1 MTPGFSEQPLT
12 LADSLSAEQTRGAA
26 LDELIVMKGICHVQL
41 FENGIDLKEER
52 LVDNTITTVGR
63 NSIVDQL
70 LASPT
75 LGKPTHME
83 VGTSNT
89 GAPGQVTDTT
99 ITGGFGRVA
108 LTSKTR
114 STNVLTMVGDWGAGA
129 STGTL
134 QEAGVWDA
142 STAGTLW
149 ARATYTAIVKGA
161 NDTLKIT
168 WTWTI
173 G

>member
-1 MTPGFSEQPLT
+1 MTRHEHGGADFLT
-12 LADSLSAEQTRGAA
+12 LSDEQSMAYGKAIDDLITLRGHVLVEVFGEDGNLKDSRE
-26 LDELIVMKGICHVQL
+26 
-41 FENGIDLKEER
+41 IDNL
-52 LVDNTITTVGR
+52 ITTVGR

-83 VGTSNT
+83 VGTSGT
-89 GAPGQVTDTT
+89 AAAVGDTT

-108 LTSKTR
+108 LTSKNR
-114 STNVLTMVGDWGAGA
+114 ATNVLTMVANWAAGA
-129 STGTL
+129 STGAL

-142 STAGTLW
+142 LTSGTLW
-149 ARATYTAIVKGA
+149 SRATFTTINKGA
-161 NDTLKIT
+161 SDTLQIT

>member
-1 MTPGFSEQPLT
+1 MRADRGT
-12 LADSLSAEQTRGAA
+12 LRGHVRLEVFDADGVLRDFRE
-26 LDELIVMKGICHVQL
+26 
-41 FENGIDLKEER
+41 
-52 LVDNTITTVGR
+52 VDNMILTVGR
-63 NSIVDQL
+63 NSVLDNL

-83 VGTSNT
+83 VGTSGT
-89 GAPGQVTDTT
+89 APALSDTT

-114 STNVLTMVGDWGAGA
+114 STNVLTLVGDFGAGTA
-129 STGTL
+129 TGTL

-149 ARATYTAIVKGA
+149 SRATFTSIAKGA
-161 NDTLKIT
+161 SDTLKVT
-168 WTWTI
+168 WTWTQT
-173 G
+173 

>member
-1 MTPGFSEQPLT
+1 MSVIEKDEIRVVG
-12 LADSLSAEQTRGAA
+12 RV
-26 LDELIVMKGICHVQL
+26 ELIVRDERGRFKGRRV
-41 FENGIDLKEER
+41 
-52 LVDNTITTVGR
+52 VDNLITTVGR
-63 NSIVDQL
+63 NVITDQL

-83 VGTSNT
+83 VGTSAT
-89 GAPGQVTDTT
+89 AAAVGDTT

-114 STNVLTMVGDWGAGA
+114 STNVLTMVANWSAGA

-134 QEAGVWDA
+134 AEAGVWDA
-142 STAGTLW
+142 ATAGTLH
-149 ARATYTAIVKGA
+149 ARATFTAIPKGA
-161 NDTLKIT
+161 NDTLQIT

>member
-1 MTPGFSEQPLT
+1 V
-12 LADSLSAEQTRGAA
+12 LADPITLRG
-26 LDELIVMKGICHVQL
+26 ELEVVLRDKRGRIKARRV
-41 FENGIDLKEER
+41 
-52 LVDNTITTVGR
+52 VDNLITTVGR

-83 VGTSNT
+83 VGTSGT
-89 GAPGQVTDTT
+89 AAAVGDTT
-99 ITGGFGRVA
+99 ITGAFGRQA

-114 STNVLTMVGDWGAGA
+114 ATNVLTMVGNFAAGVA
-129 STGTL
+129 TGTL

-142 STAGTLW
+142 VSSGTLW
-149 ARATYTAIVKGA
+149 SRATFTSIVKGA
-161 NDTLKIT
+161 SDTLQVT

>member
-1 MTPGFSEQPLT
+1 MKRHAEGDAVGIRDFLGREYGREQD
-12 LADSLSAEQTRGAA
+12 DSLRLVGHVMV
-26 LDELIVMKGICHVQL
+26 ELIGEDGQV
-41 FENGIDLKEER
+41 KEQREVNN
-52 LVDNTITTVGR
+52 LITTVGR

-83 VGTSNT
+83 VGTSGTAEAVGN
-89 GAPGQVTDTT
+89 TT

-108 LTSKTR
+108 LTSKLR
-114 STNVLTMVGDWGAGA
+114 ATNVLTMVANWGAGA
-129 STGTL
+129 STGAL
-134 QEAGVWDA
+134 QEAGIWDA
-142 STAGTLW
+142 LTSGTLW
-149 ARATYTAIVKGA
+149 SRATFTTINKGA
-161 NDTLKIT
+161 SDTLQIT